1 MPSILGPKRRLVLR
15 RWVQGAIGLV
25 LTAVPGVA
33 QTQLWLDRFGSATS
47 DAALAGASDGSGGLF
62 VAGYVGTNIDTN
74 PPWGESSTQALLARY
89 DGAGNRLWMRRL
101 GTSENSSAGVAVS
114 DGAGGVFLAG
124 DAIRD
129 VWPPSTLW
137 AGHFDDEGNTTW
149 IQGLNVGT
157 HVQSGAADSS
167 GGLLLCGFGPGGG
180 PMGAWV
186 ARLDANGSLMWNT
199 QLPFQAAFGEAAD
212 AVVSDGQGGAFAC
225 GSLFHANFQD
235 DAWLA
240 RLDAT
245 GQVLWSVVFATFGGD
260 YARALL
266 PDSTGGVYV
275 GGSTAGPLGG
285 AWQGSSDAWLAQFD
299 GTGTQLWIKQHGT
312 VAAEGIWR
320 LAADG
325 MGGLLAAVKVNN
337 SANLVRF
344 NAVGTLTSTQVVMKS
359 SNTAIGLLVS
369 DSIGGAFIGGAGGPL
384 VDGGLP
390 GQTDIWVAR
399 NN

>member
-1 MPSILGPKRRLVLR
+1 
-15 RWVQGAIGLV
+15 
-25 LTAVPGVA
+25 
-33 QTQLWLDRFGSATS
+33 
-47 DAALAGASDGSGGLF
+47 
-62 VAGYVGTNIDTN
+62 
-74 PPWGESSTQALLARY
+74 
-89 DGAGNRLWMRRL
+89 
-101 GTSENSSAGVAVS
+101 
-114 DGAGGVFLAG
+114 
-124 DAIRD
+124 
-129 VWPPSTLW
+129 
-137 AGHFDDEGNTTW
+137 
-149 IQGLNVGT
+149 
-157 HVQSGAADSS
+157 
-167 GGLLLCGFGPGGG
+167 
-180 PMGAWV
+180 MGAWV